1 MSVPIIAF
9 DKHNLFFIVL
19 HHSTFLTLLLY
30 RAGSMYDAVMSVG
43 IGACTA
49 EKNGVP
55 MNGTDLVDSIR
66 SVDFAGATGRVAFG
80 NDENDADRLGTRLA
94 STISWAAL
102 NIRYNGGE
110 ADFVPTG
117 ILVPDSGDG
126 VWQNLDDFVFRGGTT
141 TGPLLRS
148 TPDQNYLPASLRAF
162 GLALMGVSILASVST
177 FLWVYIHRKHRVLRA
192 SQPLFLYLICFGTLL
207 QGASI
212 LTISFDESTG
222 WSSTGLDMACMATPW
237 LLLLGFIIVYGSLW
251 TKMNRVNNAL
261 QFTRRRKTKTR
272 YLLAPMVGF
281 VVLAVMVL
289 TVWNAVDPL
298 VWTRTEIDSVTGE
311 SIGICNCDH
320 YAAFMAPL
328 VVVAV
333 IPAFLTALLA
343 WKTRDVDE
351 SFTESWY
358 IFVLILLQLEVM
370 IIAAPIIVIL
380 RDLDSTG

>member
-1 MSVPIIAF
+1 
-9 DKHNLFFIVL
+9 
-19 HHSTFLTLLLY
+19 
-30 RAGSMYDAVMSVG
+30 MYDAVMSVG
-43 IGACTA
+43 IGACIA
-49 EKNGVP
+49 EKNGTEIAGV
-55 MNGTDLVDSIR
+55 NLVDSIR
-66 SVDFAGATGRVAFG
+66 SIDFMGATGRVAFG
-80 NDENDADRLGTRLA
+80 NDDNDADRLGTRLA
-94 STISWAAL
+94 STVSWAAL
-102 NIRYNGGE
+102 NIRYIGGE
-110 ADFVPTG
+110 ANFAATG
-117 ILVPDSGDG
+117 VLSPALGDN
-126 VWQNLDDFVFRGGTT
+126 VWHTDGLDDFVFRDGTT

-162 GLALMGVSILASVST
+162 GLALMGISILASVLTS
-177 FLWVYIHRKHRVLRA
+177 LWVYKKRKHRVLRA
-192 SQPLFLYLICFGTLL
+192 SQPLFLHLICFGTLL

-222 WSSTGLDMACMATPW
+222 WSSKGLDMACMATPW
-237 LLLLGFIIVYGSLW
+237 LLVLGFIIVYGSLW
-251 TKMNRVNNAL
+251 TKMNRVNNIL
-261 QFTRRRKTKTR
+261 QFTRRRKMKVR

-281 VVLAVMVL
+281 VILAVMVL
-289 TVWNAVDPL
+289 TVWTAVDPL

-333 IPAFLTALLA
+333 IPAFLTAFLA

-351 SFTESWY
+351 SYTESWY

-380 RDLDSTG
+380 RDLTTTG